1 MHAFLLMSFLI
12 NKDTKKALNQ
22 KIKDLTSDTTK
33 HYIGKGTFAIAVGMK
48 DDDGSNLLMNDQY
61 FEISYANEFYH
72 RTNNGAFTHNE
83 TVIPHGYC
91 NDSYPHVEKDLYD
104 RIGLQNFVCPLSNDY
119 YILSDFNADVSSNFQ
134 FKVKKCSN
142 TTENNNH

>member
-1 MHAFLLMSFLI
+1 MILRKQSI
-12 NKDTKKALNQ
+12 IQSNNIVYD
-22 KIKDLTSDTTK
+22 STK
-33 HYIGKGTFAIAVGMK
+33 HYVGKGTFAVAVAMI
-48 DDDGSNLLMNDQY
+48 DDNEQNLLMDQTY
-61 FEISYANEFYH
+61 FEMSFVNELYSRSENGQISNSSEII
-72 RTNNGAFTHNE
+72 
-83 TVIPHGYC
+83 IPHGYC